1 MRCRAGGTGGDL
13 GHRDDGSTHG
23 VLVSWGE
30 NTLFMMGVDSLT
42 AVSVAGPIT
51 RSPLRCSD
59 VGVEPL
65 PGTAKTGYGF
75 VLLEHPG
82 PWSRD
87 VLDGDT
93 FPPEF
98 TARLEAHL
106 KAAKMGLQLIR
117 KPGREGRQIDGHT
130 VFLVFSEQAVIER
143 LVVDDPAGVLDLD
156 LSGPGRNG
164 ADLGAQRVDHPVLL
178 ICTHAKRDVCCAIKG
193 RPLAA
198 ELAVQFPSGF
208 VWESSHTKGHR
219 FAPSMLLMPWN
230 YSFGR
235 LNAEATAALLTAAQ
249 RGEFFHPGNRGRGT
263 LDARGQVAELAVAE
277 QLIGMGETVRLA
289 QLQVDVHP
297 GATVVTHPDGRIFEV
312 ELEQHAIDGVISSC
326 GDEPKVGKGWVATA
340 VRQRA

>member
-1 MRCRAGGTGGDL
+1 
-13 GHRDDGSTHG
+13 
-23 VLVSWGE
+23 
-30 NTLFMMGVDSLT
+30 MMGVDSLT
-42 AVSVAGPIT
+42 SVSTTGST
-51 RSPLRCSD
+51 SGSPLRCSD

-65 PGTAKTGYGF
+65 PGTAKTGQGF

-87 VLDGDT
+87 VLDGGT
-93 FPPEF
+93 FTPEL
-98 TARLEAHL
+98 TTRLEAHL

-130 VFLVFSEQAVIER
+130 VFLVFSDQAVTER
-143 LVVDDPAGVLDLD
+143 LVIDDPAGVLDLD

-164 ADLGAQRVDHPVLL
+164 AGLGTQRVDHPVLL
-178 ICTHAKRDVCCAIKG
+178 ICTHAKRDACCAIKG

-198 ELAVQFPSGF
+198 ELVAQFPSGF

-235 LNAEATAALLTAAQ
+235 LNAESTAALLTTAQ
-249 RGEFFHPGNRGRGT
+249 RGEYFHPGNRGRGT

-277 QLIGMGETVRLA
+277 QLIGNGETVGLGQLEVDA
-289 QLQVDVHP
+289 QP
-297 GATVVTHPDGRIFEV
+297 GTVVVTHPDGRIFEV
-312 ELEQHAIDGVISSC
+312 ELDQRTIEGVISSC
-326 GDEPKVGKGWVATA
+326 GDEPKVGKGWVATV
-340 VRQRA
+340 VRQRP